1 MSNRDSKRRIIK
13 NNDPAYRKQFD
24 ARGIKEIPSQY
35 ATSSY
40 SYPTA
45 VELAQTPLIEESWKI
60 GDRFYKYAKK
70 YYNDE
75 SYWWLIAWINKAPTE
90 HHMSIGDKVVII
102 ANLSDAKRLFYGD

>member
-1 MSNRDSKRRIIK
+1 MSKRDNRRRIIK
-13 NNDPAYRKQFD
+13 NDDPSYHKQFE
-24 ARGIKEIPSQY
+24 ARGIKSIPSQY
-35 ATSSY
+35 ATSSFE
-40 SYPTA
+40 YPSEA
-45 VELAQTPLIEESWKI
+45 ELSQVVVAEESWKI